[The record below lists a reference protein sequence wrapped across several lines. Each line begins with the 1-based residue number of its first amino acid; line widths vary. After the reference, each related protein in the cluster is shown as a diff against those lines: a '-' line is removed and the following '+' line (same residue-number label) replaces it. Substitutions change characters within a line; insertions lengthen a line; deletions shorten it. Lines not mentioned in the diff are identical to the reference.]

1 MLRALALPC
10 FPVSFLDDLKR
21 QASVRREQNDKD
33 EAALDERVECTE
45 DACRLALR
53 YLTQLADQLEV
64 LRPVSTARYQLDR
77 QHVFEGL
84 PMSDF
89 YADARRK
96 PLRRTDGLDHMVLH
110 WQLKGG
116 PALDLVK
123 NFPNDIEQL
132 EARLR
137 QAAIKCDPHVVRDP
151 DNGKLI
157 ETRFKFEPD
166 FRAGVKLTPD
176 HENAVI
182 HVHLQNLER
191 LESLAFH
198 LPADAVDEARLDELA
213 RWLTGAPHRFL
224 DGALGLR
231 RIGG

>member
-1 MLRALALPC
+1 M
-10 FPVSFLDDLKR
+10 SFLDQLKR
-21 QASVRREQNDKD
+21 QADAQREQNDLD
-33 EAALDERVECTE
+33 EAALDERIECTE

-64 LRPVSTARYQLDR
+64 LRPASTARYQLDR

-96 PLRRTDGLDHMVLH
+96 PLRRADGTDHIVLH
-110 WQLKGG
+110 WQLKSGQT
-116 PALDLVK
+116 LTLVK

-137 QAAIKCDPHVVRDP
+137 QAAVKVDPHIVRDP

-157 ETRFKFEPD
+157 ETRFKFDAD

-176 HENAVI
+176 HEHAII

-191 LESLAFH
+191 LESLAFD
-198 LPADAVDEARLDELA
+198 LPADQIDEGRLDELA

-224 DGALGLR
+224 EGAQGLR